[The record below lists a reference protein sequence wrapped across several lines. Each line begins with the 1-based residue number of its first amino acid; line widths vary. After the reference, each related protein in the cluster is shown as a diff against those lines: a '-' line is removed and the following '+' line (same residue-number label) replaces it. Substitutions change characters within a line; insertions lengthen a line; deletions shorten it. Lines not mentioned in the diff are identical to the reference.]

1 MPKLNNFGIF
11 WTLNVHVFPFS
22 LSLKTEAKEAVEDV
36 FLLPLQHPDIYKGQQ
51 VSRVSGVLLTGPP
64 GTGKT
69 MLARALHHE
78 CPNVTFFNI
87 HSSRYGKFSIEVNFL
102 PLRFYVRSILSIFR
116 VLKYSILTIREAKNF
131 NFG

>member
-1 MPKLNNFGIF
+1 MHIDKYFFPIF
-11 WTLNVHVFPFS
+11 
-22 LSLKTEAKEAVEDV
+22 SLKTEAKEAVEDV

-78 CPNVTFFNI
+78 CPNATFFNI
-87 HSSRYGKFSIEVNFL
+87 HSSRYG
-102 PLRFYVRSILSIFR
+102 PLFKKPYLRIISGTKTIF
-116 VLKYSILTIREAKNF
+116 AK
-131 NFG
+131 